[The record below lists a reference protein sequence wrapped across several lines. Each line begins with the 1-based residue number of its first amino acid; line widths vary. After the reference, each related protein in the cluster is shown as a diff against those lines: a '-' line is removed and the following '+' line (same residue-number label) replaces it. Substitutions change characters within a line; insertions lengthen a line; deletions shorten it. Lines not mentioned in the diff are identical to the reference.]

1 MPFSWPL
8 SCLRRPLTPLL
19 NFLYRNSEEP
29 SGMGTPLET
38 PKDSA
43 SPGLLQDRVKTG
55 ELILPVV
62 IAGQRTLASCEST
75 FLKF

>member
-55 ELILPVV
+55 EL
-62 IAGQRTLASCEST
+62 AGQRTLASCEST